1 MVYIETPRLIL
12 RDWKEEDIQLFA
24 GMNNN
29 PDVMR
34 YFLNPL
40 SEEESFNFYTRIRK
54 EFSDYGYGL
63 YALEEKETGTF
74 IGYTGFHHI
83 PFEVDSAP
91 GIEIGWRINNA
102 YWNRGYATEAALAC
116 LQYAKERL
124 PFKTVWSFTSL
135 PNKSSERVMQK
146 IGMERVKT
154 FFHPSLPD
162 GHPLK
167 EHVLYK
173 ISL

>member
-1 MVYIETPRLIL
+1 MIYIETPRLIL
-12 RDWKEEDIQLFA
+12 RDWKEEDIQPFA
-24 GMNNN
+24 GMNKS

-40 SEEESFNFYTRIRK
+40 SEEESFGFYTRIRQ

-63 YALEEKETGTF
+63 YALEEKATGIF
-74 IGYTGFHHI
+74 MGYTGFHHI
-83 PFEVDSAP
+83 LFDADFAQGV
-91 GIEIGWRINNA
+91 EIGWRIDNA

-116 LQYAKERL
+116 LQYAKEHL